1 MGLPQIYACLDFGNT
16 DIKVAVFEQTELTT
30 VKRFSS
36 ELELFEYLPFDT
48 PLAVSSVRNKSIE
61 SNLKSHF
68 KNLTIV
74 NSTCKLPFNN
84 LYATP
89 ETLGIDRLCN
99 AAALS
104 AKSVEG
110 HKLAVD
116 LGTCIKFDF
125 LNADNHYLG
134 GSISPGLQMRFKALN
149 QQTANLPLIEQ
160 IQSAKLIGQTTSESI
175 QSGVQNGIIAEVFGM
190 IAQYENQFP
199 NLTVY
204 FTGGDLQNF
213 DFPQKNN
220 IFVDENLTLIGISE
234 IYKLNAHTV

>member
-1 MGLPQIYACLDFGNT
+1 MPQIYACLDFGNT
-16 DIKVAVFEQTELTT
+16 DIKVSVFEQGQLSI

-36 ELELFEYLPFDT
+36 EQALFADLSCEIPVG
-48 PLAVSSVRNKSIE
+48 VSSVRNHSIE
-61 SNLKSHF
+61 LELKNYF
-68 KNLTIV
+68 KNLTFI
-74 NSTCKLPFNN
+74 NSNSKLPFQNA
-84 LYATP
+84 YSSP

-104 AKSVEG
+104 SKKKVGA
-110 HKLAVD
+110 KLAVD
-116 LGTCIKFDF
+116 FGTCIKFDF
-125 LNADNHYLG
+125 LNSKNEYLG
-134 GSISPGLQMRFKALN
+134 GSISPGLKMRFKALN
-149 QQTANLPLIEQ
+149 QQTANLPLIDPIENPK
-160 IQSAKLIGQTTSESI
+160 IIGQTTSESI

-190 IAQYENQFP
+190 IDQYEEQFP
-199 NLTVY
+199 DLTVY

>member
-16 DIKVAVFEQTELTT
+16 DIKVALFEQGELSN
-30 VKRFSS
+30 VNRFGS
-36 ELELFEYLPFDT
+36 EKEMFANLSCEMAV
-48 PLAVSSVRNKSIE
+48 AVSSVRNESLGLELQSYFKSLTFIDSN
-61 SNLKSHF
+61 SNLPF
-68 KNLTIV
+68 Y
-74 NSTCKLPFNN
+74 NS
-84 LYATP
+84 YATP

-104 AKSVEG
+104 SKPIDGA
-110 HKLAVD
+110 KLAVD

-134 GSISPGLQMRFKALN
+134 GSISPGLKMRFTALN
-149 QQTANLPLIEQ
+149 QQTANLPLIEPTQ
-160 IQSAKLIGQTTSESI
+160 YFKLIGQTTSESI
-175 QSGVQNGIIAEVFGM
+175 QSGVQNGIIAEIVGM
-190 IAQYENQFP
+190 IALYEEQFP

-213 DFPQKNN
+213 DFPQKSN

-234 IYKLNAHTV
+234 IYKLNAHTL

>member
-1 MGLPQIYACLDFGNT
+1 MAL
-16 DIKVAVFEQTELTT
+16 FEQGELSS

-36 ELELFEYLPFDT
+36 EPELFEFMHFDM
-48 PLAVSSVRNKSIE
+48 PLAVSSVRNKSME

-68 KNLTIV
+68 KNLSIV
-74 NSTCKLPFNN
+74 NSTCKLPFQN

-104 AKSVEG
+104 AKRAEG

-125 LNADNHYLG
+125 LSSRNEYLG
-134 GSISPGLQMRFKALN
+134 GSISPGLKMRFIALN
-149 QQTANLPLIEQ
+149 QQTANLPLIEP
-160 IQSAKLIGQTTSESI
+160 IQNPKIIGQTTSESI

-190 IAQYENQFP
+190 IEQYEEQFP

-234 IYKLNAHTV
+234 IYKLNAHTI

>member
-1 MGLPQIYACLDFGNT
+1 MTIPQKYACLDFGNT
-16 DIKVAVFEQTELTT
+16 DIKMALFNNGVLSSVN
-30 VKRFSS
+30 RFGS
-36 ELELFEYLPFDT
+36 EKELFMFLSCDMPV
-48 PLAVSSVRNKSIE
+48 AVSSVRNKSME

-74 NSTCKLPFNN
+74 NSTSKVPFHN

-104 AKSVEG
+104 SKKEIG

-134 GSISPGLQMRFKALN
+134 GSISPGLKMRFKALN
-149 QQTANLPLIEQ
+149 QQTANLPLIESNQ
-160 IQSAKLIGQTTSESI
+160 CAKLIGQTTKESI
-175 QSGVQNGIIAEVFGM
+175 QSGVQNGIFAEVFGM
-190 IAQYENQFP
+190 ISQYEEQFP
-199 NLTVY
+199 NLSVY

-220 IFVDENLTLIGISE
+220 IFVDENLTLLGISE
-234 IYKLNAHTV
+234 IYKLNAYTV

>member
-16 DIKVAVFEQTELTT
+16 DIKVAVFEQGELSS
-30 VKRFSS
+30 VKRFVS
-36 ELELFEYLPFDT
+36 EMEMFAYLSCELPV
-48 PLAVSSVRNKSIE
+48 AVSSVRNEALGIE
-61 SNLKSHF
+61 LKNYFKRLTFIDSNSM
-68 KNLTIV
+68 
-74 NSTCKLPFNN
+74 LPFQNS
-84 LYATP
+84 YATP

-99 AAALS
+99 AASLTINKKVGA
-104 AKSVEG
+104 
-110 HKLAVD
+110 KLAVD

-125 LNADNHYLG
+125 LNSQKQYLG
-134 GSISPGLQMRFKALN
+134 GSISPGLTMRFRALN
-149 QQTANLPLIEQ
+149 QQTANLPLIES

-190 IAQYENQFP
+190 IGQYEEQFP
-199 NLTVY
+199 DLTVY

-213 DFPQKNN
+213 DIPQKNN